1 MLAQEGEL
9 SPYINKSSALA
20 VIDYIVSLSSNV
32 FVPSHRGNMGLPG
45 PALNPQDSLLLT
57 VEFDTSSDP
66 SLADI
71 NGNHIGVDVNTV
83 ISFAS
88 VDAESIE

>member
-1 MLAQEGEL
+1 
-9 SPYINKSSALA
+9 
-20 VIDYIVSLSSNV
+20 
-32 FVPSHRGNMGLPG
+32 MGLPG
-45 PALNPQDSLLLT
+45 PALNPQDSFIA

-66 SLADI
+66 SLADN

-88 VDAESIE
+88 VDAESIGIDLIKWETDYSLDWVHRCSKVDSGLG

>member
-1 MLAQEGEL
+1 
-9 SPYINKSSALA
+9 
-20 VIDYIVSLSSNV
+20 
-32 FVPSHRGNMGLPG
+32 
-45 PALNPQDSLLLT
+45 LT

-88 VDAESIE
+88 VDAERD